1 MGMYCGKLA
10 YQFFLI
16 DFMHEQ
22 KIFFFNMFK
31 KPKNLD
37 WFCKVF
43 NFFFLNQKQEK
54 KLRGPKKFPDKTH
67 SFRSYLSHN
76 TGQSHRMA
84 NLEITAVK

>member
-54 KLRGPKKFPDKTH
+54 TAW
-67 SFRSYLSHN
+67 S
-76 TGQSHRMA
+76 Q
-84 NLEITAVK
+84 EISRQNSQF